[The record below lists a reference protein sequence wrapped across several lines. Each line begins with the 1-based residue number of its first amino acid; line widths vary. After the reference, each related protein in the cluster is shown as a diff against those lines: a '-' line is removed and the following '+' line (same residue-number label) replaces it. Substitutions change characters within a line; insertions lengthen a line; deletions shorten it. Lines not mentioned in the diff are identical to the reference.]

1 MGFCAT
7 GVLMA
12 VKSLHQSAAASILG
26 LRTLNPYVATAVSG
40 WDKVNAPKTL
50 LPRELGANAA
60 RQRDSLQAAGAS
72 SFGMSGVN
80 AHVLVTNAVF
90 GAPVH
95 ESTAKQWRRSRSVA
109 LQVSKIPLPSRLCVY
124 CQSVISDQRLA
135 CSPAI
140 VRSHAVQIDP
150 SIFFPVVL

>member
-1 MGFCAT
+1 
-7 GVLMA
+7 MA
-12 VKSLHQSAAASILG
+12 VKSLHQSAVASILG

-40 WDKVNAPKTL
+40 WDKVNAPRTM

-80 AHVLVTNAVF
+80 AHVLVTSAIF
-90 GAPVH
+90 GAPIH

-109 LQVSKIPLPSRLCVY
+109 LQVSMSLCLPASVCISRVSSLIRDLLAVLLSSALT
-124 CQSVISDQRLA
+124 QSK
-135 CSPAI
+135 
-140 VRSHAVQIDP
+140 
-150 SIFFPVVL
+150 

>member
-12 VKSLHQSAAASILG
+12 VKSLHHSAAASILG
-26 LRTLNPYVATAVSG
+26 LGTLNPYVATAVSG
-40 WDKVNAPKTL
+40 WDKVNAPRAM

-109 LQVSKIPLPSRLCVY
+109 LLYVSPSLRLSAFLCMDRVSSLIRSLLAVLLSSPLT
-124 CQSVISDQRLA
+124 QSN
-135 CSPAI
+135 
-140 VRSHAVQIDP
+140 
-150 SIFFPVVL
+150 